1 MSGLVSVR
9 DARAAVLSHCDPLP
23 IAEYGPGAALGLV
36 LAEPVVAGEA
46 VPPFRNSS
54 MDGYALRACDVA
66 TASDAAPVRLHV
78 IGRVMAGD
86 DPSGLVIGEG
96 QAVRIMTGAVVPQG
110 ADAVC
115 MIERTGPAPHA
126 GPVHSGEPARP
137 GETAPY
143 SAHAGAAGAQDE
155 GAVLVA
161 QAVSVGDNVRLPGED
176 VEVGDE
182 IFPVGTVV
190 GPAHVGVLTSVGV
203 RVVKAFRRPRV
214 GVVSTGDELRSD
226 GGPLAPGKIRDSN
239 RPGLLARLASD
250 GFEAVD
256 LGWVAD
262 QPDVLAAALERAS
275 EHCDALLTSG
285 GVSVGDADIV
295 KMVLS
300 RADSPLWFQ
309 VAVRPAKPF
318 AFGRVGAGLVPVF
331 GLPGNPVSALVSYE
345 LFARPSLRRMAG
357 QRHLLRPVV
366 QAVATGPFPRR
377 PDGKLHLAR
386 GRLGYGEGG
395 ELVVSALHGQGS
407 HQLRALADANCLVAL
422 PDGNGAEAGERVD
435 AWVLGE
441 MPATDPD

>member
-1 MSGLVSVR
+1 MAGMSGLVSVR

-23 IAEYGPGAALGLV
+23 AAEYRPAAALGLV
-36 LAEPVVAGEA
+36 LAQGVVAGEA

-54 MDGYALRACDVA
+54 MDGYALRAGDVA
-66 TASDAAPVRLHV
+66 TASAASPVRLQV

-86 DPSGLVIGEG
+86 DPSGMIIGDG

-115 MIERTGPAPHA
+115 MIEHT
-126 GPVHSGEPARP
+126 EPA
-137 GETAPY
+137 G
-143 SAHAGAAGAQDE
+143 SAGGAEED
-155 GAVLVA
+155 GAVLIA
-161 QAVSVGDNVRLPGED
+161 HAVSPGENVRLPGED
-176 VEVGDE
+176 VDVGDE
-182 IFPVGTVV
+182 IFPAGTVV

-203 RVVKAFRRPRV
+203 QTVRAIRRPRV

-239 RPGLLARLASD
+239 RPGLLARLTSD

-275 EHCDALLTSG
+275 EDCDALLTSG

-300 RADSPLWFQ
+300 RADSALWFQ

-318 AFGRVGAGLVPVF
+318 AFGRVGTRLVPVF

-345 LFARPSLRRMAG
+345 LFARPALRRMAG

-366 QAVATGPFPRR
+366 QAVATGAFARR

-407 HQLRALADANCLVAL
+407 HQLRALADADCLVAL
-422 PDGNGAEAGERVD
+422 PDGHGAQAGERVE